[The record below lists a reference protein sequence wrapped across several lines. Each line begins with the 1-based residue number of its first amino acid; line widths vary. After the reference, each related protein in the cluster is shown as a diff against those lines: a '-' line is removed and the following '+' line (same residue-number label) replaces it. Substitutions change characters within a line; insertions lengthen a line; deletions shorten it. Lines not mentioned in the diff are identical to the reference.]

1 MGHRSVY
8 VTDGVKVEVNAMF
21 GGKRPATIVS
31 SVDHYM
37 EDVKKNQPVH
47 FTVDDAEQI
56 IYRSCKKLL

>member
-1 MGHRSVY
+1 MGHGSVY

-47 FTVDDAEQI
+47 
-56 IYRSCKKLL
+56 LL